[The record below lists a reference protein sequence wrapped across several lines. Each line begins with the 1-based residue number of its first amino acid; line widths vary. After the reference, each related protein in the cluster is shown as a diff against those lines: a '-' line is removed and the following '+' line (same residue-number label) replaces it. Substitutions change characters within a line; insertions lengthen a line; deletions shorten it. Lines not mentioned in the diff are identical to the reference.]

1 MNWRDLF
8 YFSQGERRALTLL
21 LCLISISWIILL
33 LTDNKPEQIPKEN
46 ALIIEPAKPAQ
57 TIASNRPEPRR
68 PKHLHPKE
76 KTIPSGRKRN
86 FIREE
91 LQTYPE
97 ERLSQKQRNIQSEQ
111 WSS

>member
-21 LCLISISWIILL
+21 ICLISISWIILL

-57 TIASNRPEPRR
+57 TMRSPRR
-68 PKHLHPKE
+68 PEHLHPQE